1 VSHNNQQY
9 CTLAKNIHS
18 ANDLSNSYPESLTEK
33 NYQDLFYYKQ
43 TLLLAFHLAY
53 SINKTL
59 LISIQKSRI
68 ISAHTTLKNH

>member
-9 CTLAKNIHS
+9 CTLAKNIHP
-18 ANDLSNSYPESLTEK
+18 ANDLSNTYPESLTEK

-53 SINKTL
+53 SINETL

-68 ISAHTTLKNH
+68 IHTALKNH